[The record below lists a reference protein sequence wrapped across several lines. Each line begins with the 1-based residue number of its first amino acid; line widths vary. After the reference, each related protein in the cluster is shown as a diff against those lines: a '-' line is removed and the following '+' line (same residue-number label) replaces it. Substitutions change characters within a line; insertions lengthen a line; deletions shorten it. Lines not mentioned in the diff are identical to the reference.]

1 MTAAR
6 KRELVD
12 QEARYR
18 VYAMTNG
25 FPGAFQKA
33 DEDYKSVIMSKNRPR
48 VLDTVF
54 ENMVSKQTPPPSV
67 SDETRLLG
75 KAQCLPADDS
85 PLRGVRDDIW

>member
-25 FPGAFQKA
+25 FAGAFQQA
-33 DEDYKSVIMSKNRPR
+33 GEDYKSWSPALKGVITS
-48 VLDTVF
+48 T
-54 ENMVSKQTPPPSV
+54 QQ
-67 SDETRLLG
+67 DEG
-75 KAQCLPADDS
+75 CLS
-85 PLRGVRDDIW
+85 IY

>member
-25 FPGAFQKA
+25 FPGAFQQA
-33 DEDYKSVIMSKNRPR
+33 GEDYKSVIIAKNRLR

-54 ENMVSKQTPPPSV
+54 SNMVSNQTPPPSV
-67 SDETRLLG
+67 SDEDLAL
-75 KAQCLPADDS
+75 
-85 PLRGVRDDIW
+85 W

>member
-25 FPGAFQKA
+25 FPGAFQQA
-33 DEDYKSVIMSKNRPR
+33 GEDCKSVIIAKNRLR

-54 ENMVSKQTPPPSV
+54 SNMVSNQTPPPSV
-67 SDETRLLG
+67 SDEDMAL
-75 KAQCLPADDS
+75 
-85 PLRGVRDDIW
+85 W